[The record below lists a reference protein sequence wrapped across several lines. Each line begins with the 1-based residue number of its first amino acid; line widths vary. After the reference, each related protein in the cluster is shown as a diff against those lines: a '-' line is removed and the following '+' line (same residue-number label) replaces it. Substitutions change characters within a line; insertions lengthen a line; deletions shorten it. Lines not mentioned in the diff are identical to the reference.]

1 MLIRHQDIPRTS
13 RSGKDGVRRLYPRFI
28 KDGGITPPVGHVIG
42 YLDAMTGRRRSELEP
57 DAILSLVPD
66 PRQARSLLTVLG
78 HDYRY
83 RHETIADLVG
93 EPLALA
99 LAHQHGLTT
108 AAEVRAWVYR
118 RLNADGHRFV
128 TSAERAAYL
137 QAAGALLGLD
147 GPVLDSML
155 SIDAERNARLTRV
168 GPRPD
173 VASVVT
179 RYNIALALSVLRTAS
194 EVRLSGP
201 GITSDAASAF
211 AERQG
216 VECWTDG
223 DELVLRGRRDAFGS
237 LARHGARLARV
248 AYLLLARAGKRA
260 SLAATVH
267 IGDRSMRWE
276 PDGPTRAL
284 FLPIQRT
291 VSLDQAGPT
300 ERILAA
306 IDERRRAGDGFEGW
320 TVRRAP
326 LPVAADNAL
335 VAPQLLFVRDGVRV
349 PLVIIAGQPDRG
361 EQAAIETVRESQ
373 PLLVHIPDVASD
385 EEAFDQVA
393 IDELL
398 AALDDQ
404 VNRWSSP
411 VTPIGLVAKELDANG
426 WVPEPRIEQ
435 LTRQDDDPARWLHPL
450 LMQRGARWVPGAG
463 LIDGPIWYDW
473 TLKLSRGPV
482 DLGVIKQAVM
492 RLLGPGAPANA
503 VTLALLDEDPT
514 LLVGRLPEAA

>member
-13 RSGKDGVRRLYPRFI
+13 RTGKDGIRRLYPRFI

-93 EPLALA
+93 EPVALTLAG
-99 LAHQHGLTT
+99 QHGLTT
-108 AAEVRAWVYR
+108 PAEVRAWIYR
-118 RLNADGHRFV
+118 RLNDDGRRFV
-128 TSAERAAYL
+128 TNGERAAYL
-137 QAAGALLGLD
+137 EQAAAELGID
-147 GPVLDSML
+147 GPVLDSIL
-155 SIDAERNARLTRV
+155 SIDAERNARLTRI

-173 VASVVT
+173 VASVFS

-201 GITSDAASAF
+201 DVVSEASRAF
-211 AERQG
+211 AERHG
-216 VECWTDG
+216 VAVTTDG
-223 DELVLRGRRDAFGS
+223 EELVLRGRRDAFGS

-248 AYLLLARAGKRA
+248 AYMLLARAGKRA
-260 SLAATVH
+260 TLTATVH
-267 IGDRSMRWE
+267 LGDRSLLWE

-284 FLPIQRT
+284 FLPARRS
-291 VSLDQAGPT
+291 VSLNSHIPT

-306 IDERRRAGDGFEGW
+306 IDERRRFGDGFDGW

-335 VAPQLLFVRDGVRV
+335 IAPQLLFVRDGVRV
-349 PLVIIAGQPDRG
+349 PLVIIEGRPDTN
-361 EQAAIETVRESQ
+361 EQAAIDVVGETQ
-373 PLLVHIPDVASD
+373 PLLVHIPESAGEDD
-385 EEAFDQVA
+385 AFDQLA

-404 VNRWSSP
+404 VTRWAAP
-411 VTPIGLVAKELDANG
+411 VTPVALVAKELDARS
-426 WVPEPRIEQ
+426 WVPEPRIDQ
-435 LTRQDDDPARWLHPL
+435 LTMPDDDPARWLHPL
-450 LMQRGARWVPGAG
+450 LMQRGARWIPGAG
-463 LIDGPIWYDW
+463 LIDGPIWYEW
-473 TLKLSRGPV
+473 TLQLSRGPV
-482 DLGVIKQAVM
+482 DLSAIKQAVM

-503 VTLALLDEDPT
+503 VTLALLDEAAT
-514 LLVGRLPEAA
+514 LTVGGLAEAA

>member
-13 RSGKDGVRRLYPRFI
+13 RTGKDGARRLYPRFI

-66 PRQARSLLTVLG
+66 PRQARSLLAVLG

-93 EPLALA
+93 ESVALS
-99 LAHQHGLTT
+99 LTRQHGLTT
-108 AAEVRAWVYR
+108 PADVRAWIYR
-118 RLNADGHRFV
+118 RLNNDGRRFV
-128 TSAERAAYL
+128 TNAERAAYL
-137 QAAGALLGLD
+137 QSAAAALGLD
-147 GPVLDSML
+147 GPVLDSIL
-155 SIDAERNARLTRV
+155 SIDAERNARLTRI

-173 VASVVT
+173 VPSVVT
-179 RYNIALALSVLRTAS
+179 RYNIALALSILRMAS

-201 GITSDAASAF
+201 GVTSEAARAF

-216 VECWTDG
+216 VESRSDG
-223 DELVLRGRRDAFGS
+223 EVLILRGRRDAFGS
-237 LARHGARLARV
+237 LARHGTRLARV
-248 AYLLLARAGKRA
+248 AHTLLAWAGKRA
-260 SLAATVH
+260 DLSATVH
-267 IGDRSMRWE
+267 IGDRLMIWE

-284 FLPIQRT
+284 FLPVQRA
-291 VSLDQAGPT
+291 VSLDGQIPT
-300 ERILAA
+300 DRILAA
-306 IDERRRAGDGFEGW
+306 IDERRRAGDGFDGW

-326 LPVAADNAL
+326 MPIAADSAL
-335 VAPQLLFVRDGVRV
+335 IAPHLLFVRDGVRV
-349 PLVIIAGQPDRG
+349 PLVILSGQPTKG
-361 EQAAIETVRESQ
+361 EQAAIEAIRESQ
-373 PLLVHIPDVASD
+373 PLLVHIPDAAYD
-385 EEAFDQVA
+385 EEAALDQFA

-404 VNRWSSP
+404 VNRWASP
-411 VTPIGLVAKELDANG
+411 VTPVGLVAKELDANG
-426 WVPEPRIEQ
+426 WVPEPRIDQ
-435 LTRQDDDPARWLHPL
+435 LTMPDDDPARWLHPL

-473 TLKLSRGPV
+473 TRQLNRGPV
-482 DLGVIKQAVM
+482 DLGAIRHAVM

-503 VTLALLDEDPT
+503 VTLAILDEEAE
-514 LLVGRLPEAA
+514 LVVAKVAA

>member
-13 RSGKDGVRRLYPRFI
+13 RTGKDGARRLYPRFI

-93 EPLALA
+93 EPVALA
-99 LAHQHGLTT
+99 LAHRHGLATP
-108 AAEVRAWVYR
+108 AEVRAWVYR
-118 RLNADGHRFV
+118 RLNADGRRFV
-128 TSAERAAYL
+128 TNEERAGYL
-137 QAAGALLGLD
+137 QLAASVLGLD
-147 GPVLDSML
+147 GPVLDSIL
-155 SIDAERNARLTRV
+155 SIDAERNARLTRI

-179 RYNIALALSVLRTAS
+179 RYNITLALSVLRTAS

-201 GITSDAASAF
+201 GIATETSRAF
-211 AERQG
+211 AERHG
-216 VECWTDG
+216 VDG
-223 DELVLRGRRDAFGS
+223 GIDEGELILRGRRDAFGS

-248 AYLLLARAGKRA
+248 AYLLLARSGKRA

-267 IGDRSMRWE
+267 IGDRAMLWE

-284 FLPIQRT
+284 FLPVQRT

-320 TVRRAP
+320 TVRRSP

-349 PLVIIAGQPDRG
+349 PLVILAGQPDTG
-361 EQAAIETVRESQ
+361 EEAAIEAIRESQ
-373 PLLVHIPDVASD
+373 PLLVHIPDIASD
-385 EEAFDQVA
+385 EEAFDQLA

-398 AALDDQ
+398 SALDDQ
-404 VNRWSSP
+404 VNRWSTP
-411 VTPIGLVAKELDANG
+411 VTPVGLVAKELDANS

-450 LMQRGARWVPGAG
+450 LMQRGARWIPGAG

-473 TLKLSRGPV
+473 SLQLSRGPV
-482 DLGVIKQAVM
+482 DLGAIKQAVM

-503 VTLALLDEDPT
+503 VTLALLDEEPE
-514 LLVGRLPEAA
+514 LVLGRAA